1 MPVKHVDHRQQFS
14 LLIVRGDGVRVL
26 RVNFPRRL
34 PTVITAMALV
44 GLTGLAALV
53 GDWWQV
59 RSRMRDAASLFQ
71 QIDDQRTT
79 IETFNRQAAS
89 LRREVEGWR
98 DLHARIW
105 EPFGPEVTPR
115 PGQGGVGGS
124 RSSGGDALRPSA
136 TGELEL
142 LTEQVMEQGQSLR
155 ALDGLIGRA
164 RKALMGLPSR
174 WPVRGAVN
182 SEFGKRASPWTKEP
196 EFHSGMDIAADR
208 GTPVKA
214 PAAGTVQHA
223 GSGAEYGLYVM
234 IDHDNGVRTLY
245 GHLSKILVQR
255 GQRIERGAVVGLTGN
270 TGRSSGPHLHY
281 EVYIKGQAV
290 NPRAYLWDE
299 AGASILTAQ
308 PSARSSVVR
317 ARPVPGPAA
326 HAPEPVANEPARVPE
341 SRPREEVKAT
351 RAPESRPREE
361 VKAESV
367 EDVRPLPE
375 VDVPSGLN

>member
-14 LLIVRGDGVRVL
+14 LLIVRGDGVRVF

-34 PTVITAMALV
+34 PTMLTAMALV
-44 GLTGLAALV
+44 GLTGMAALV

-59 RSRMRDAASLFQ
+59 RQRMRDAASLFQ

-79 IETFNRQAAS
+79 IEGFNRQAAS

-136 TGELEL
+136 TGELDL

-223 GSGAEYGLYVM
+223 GSGGEYGLYVM

-281 EVYIKGQAV
+281 EVYVKGQAV

-299 AGASILTAQ
+299 AGASILSAQ
-308 PSARSSVVR
+308 SGRSSVVR
-317 ARPVPGPAA
+317 ARPVQAA
-326 HAPEPVANEPARVPE
+326 GVHAPSPSSAPAPAPAPAPARV
-341 SRPREEVKAT
+341 
-351 RAPESRPREE
+351 PESRPREE

-375 VDVPSGLN
+375 VDVPGGLH

>member
-1 MPVKHVDHRQQFS
+1 MASRPPASFQPVRPRIPVKHVDHRQQFS
-14 LLIVRGDGVRVL
+14 LLIVRGDGVRIL
-26 RVNFPRRL
+26 RLNFPRRL
-34 PTVITAMALV
+34 PTVVTAMALV

-59 RSRMRDAASLFQ
+59 RQRMRDAASLFQ

-89 LRREVEGWR
+89 LRKEVEGWR

-115 PGQGGVGGS
+115 PGQSGVGGS
-124 RSSGGDALRPSA
+124 RSTAGDPLQAKPM
-136 TGELEL
+136 GELEL
-142 LTEQVMEQGQSLR
+142 LTEQVKEQGQSLR

-174 WPVRGAVN
+174 WPVRGSVN

-196 EFHSGMDIAADR
+196 EFHSGIDIAADR

-214 PAAGTVQHA
+214 PAGGTVQHA
-223 GSGAEYGLYVM
+223 GHGGEYGLTVI

-245 GHLSKILVQR
+245 GHLSKVLVQR
-255 GQRIERGAVVGLTGN
+255 GQRVDRGVVVGLTGN

-281 EVYIKGQAV
+281 EVYVKGQAV

-299 AGASILTAQ
+299 AGSSIITAQ
-308 PSARSSVVR
+308 PAARSSVVR
-317 ARPVPGPAA
+317 AKST
-326 HAPEPVANEPARVPE
+326 PEPSSSVGGGAPPPA
-341 SRPREEVKAT
+341 ST
-351 RAPESRPREE
+351 PREE
-361 VKAESV
+361 VKAEAV

-375 VDVPSGLN
+375 VDVPGGLH

>member
-1 MPVKHVDHRQQFS
+1 MPAKHVDHRQQFS
-14 LLIVRGDGVRVL
+14 LLIVRGDGVRIL
-26 RVNFPRRL
+26 RLNFPRRL
-34 PTVITAMALV
+34 PTMLTAVALV
-44 GLTGLAALV
+44 GMTGFAALV

-59 RSRMRDAASLFQ
+59 RQRMRNAATLFQ
-71 QIDDQRTT
+71 QIDDQRST

-115 PGQGGVGGS
+115 PAQGGVGGS
-124 RSSGGDALRPSA
+124 RSTAGDALRPSA
-136 TGELEL
+136 MGELDL

-174 WPVRGAVN
+174 WPVRGSVN

-214 PAAGTVQHA
+214 PAAGSVQHA
-223 GSGAEYGLYVM
+223 GTGAEYGLYVM

-245 GHLSKILVQR
+245 GHLSKILVER
-255 GQRIERGAVVGLTGN
+255 GQRVDRGTVVGLTGN

-281 EVYIKGQAV
+281 EVYIRGQAV

-299 AGASILTAQ
+299 VGASVLAAQ
-308 PSARSSVVR
+308 PAARSSVAR

-326 HAPEPVANEPARVPE
+326 HAPAPAAHEPARVPE
-341 SRPREEVKAT
+341 SRPREEVKAE
-351 RAPESRPREE
+351 R
-361 VKAESV
+361 V

-375 VDVPSGLN
+375 VDVPAGLN

>member
-1 MPVKHVDHRQQFS
+1 
-14 LLIVRGDGVRVL
+14 
-26 RVNFPRRL
+26 
-34 PTVITAMALV
+34 
-44 GLTGLAALV
+44 
-53 GDWWQV
+53 
-59 RSRMRDAASLFQ
+59 
-71 QIDDQRTT
+71 
-79 IETFNRQAAS
+79 
-89 LRREVEGWR
+89 
-98 DLHARIW
+98 
-105 EPFGPEVTPR
+105 VTPR

-136 TGELEL
+136 TGELDL

-281 EVYIKGQAV
+281 EVYIRGQAV

-299 AGASILTAQ
+299 AGASILSAQ
-308 PSARSSVVR
+308 SGRSSVVR
-317 ARPVPGPAA
+317 PRPVQEAGV
-326 HAPEPVANEPARVPE
+326 HAPSPAPSPASAPASAPAPAPARV
-341 SRPREEVKAT
+341 
-351 RAPESRPREE
+351 PESRPREE

-375 VDVPSGLN
+375 VDMPGGLH